1 MVLAARLTGVGTF
14 FAYKYSEVYD
24 DGSLYPSATKPS
36 VSSIGT
42 AFAYNFDENVGV
54 ANTLTGSTRMRYL
67 PGVGIGTTVVVFDSI
82 NEIDPFD
89 ALPTDGLQ
97 LYLDPGISTSVVE
110 TSPVG
115 QTPYTTPGT
124 YTFTVPAGTTS
135 ISAVVVGGGGGGSGC
150 DGGQLRGETNNG
162 GGGGGLAYGTIA
174 VTPGETLTVVVGSGG
189 NAGGDDSP
197 GTAGGTTTISR
208 GATVLL
214 SGGGGAGGQYRSDG
228 LTAAGGASGGTV
240 RIGGGS
246 GGNSG
251 TGSGASGATGGGG
264 AGGYSGNGGNGG
276 NRTSNGVAGTG
287 GGGGG
292 GGGFNTTSLTGR
304 AGAGGGVGILGSGV
318 GGNGAGGTGNSATPT
333 GGGGGSNGTAGG
345 NYTTGLGGEYG
356 GGGGGKAD
364 STTPGATP
372 TGGAGTRGA
381 VRIIWG
387 TGRSYPSTSVA
398 DATVVNY
405 ALTLL
410 DQSGNGRNATSV
422 NGAYYLS
429 SLNGGSVIYDG
440 TNDYMTV
447 ASYKGVTGTGART
460 SIIWVQS
467 DLPNDFT
474 RVFGWGNTTAAG
486 NKWALVANS
495 ATYTLTLEAAGG
507 ASATS
512 NYSVGSLGAPG
523 SIVRPIVTDGRI
535 NMIAASVPAN
545 GTINDVKLYFNGEI
559 CDDVT
564 YASGATAIN
573 TSSGAD
579 LSFGAS
585 LADAS
590 PEYLDGNTSR
600 VLLYNRQLSDL
611 EIKIVYRTILNRFG
625 YYPLLNI

>member
-24 DGSLYPSATKPS
+24 DGSLYPSVSKPS

-54 ANTLTGSTRMRYL
+54 ANTLTGSTRMRHL

-89 ALPTDGLQ
+89 ALPNNGLQ
-97 LYLDPGISTSVVE
+97 LYLDPGISSSIVQTA
-110 TSPVG
+110 PVN
-115 QTPYTTPGT
+115 QVDYLTAGT
-124 YTFTVPAGTTS
+124 FTFTVPPAITS
-135 ISAVVVGGGGGGSGC
+135 ISAVCIGGGGGGAGADTRSGQ
-150 DGGQLRGETNNG
+150 GMG
-162 GGGGGLAYGTIA
+162 GGGGGALCYGTIA
-174 VTPGETLTVVVGSGG
+174 VTPGEILSVTVGAGGNGGGSGG
-189 NAGGDDSP
+189 AAGS
-197 GTAGGTTTISR
+197 TGGLSRISR
-208 GATVLL
+208 GATNLL
-214 SGGGGAGGQYRSDG
+214 TANGGNGGAYRSTAATAQSTFSVDASVTSSGGGNGGGAGGSPTNGGSGGGGAGGY
-228 LTAAGGASGGTV
+228 
-240 RIGGGS
+240 
-246 GGNSG
+246 
-251 TGSGASGATGGGG
+251 GG
-264 AGGYSGNGGNGG
+264 AGGTGGGTAAPTAG
-276 NRTSNGVAGTG
+276 SNG

-292 GGGFNTTSLTGR
+292 GNITSGGNAR
-304 AGAGGGVGILGSGV
+304 AWGGGGTGILGSGV
-318 GGNGAGGTGNSATPT
+318 GGDGPAGTNGSTA
-333 GGGGGSNGTAGG
+333 GGGGSGGATGSNGTP
-345 NYTTGLGGEYG
+345 NTGTYG
-356 GGGGGKAD
+356 GGGGAAD
-364 STTPGATP
+364 TDGTFAGGT
-372 TGGAGTRGA
+372 GAGGA
-381 VRIIWG
+381 VRIIYG
-387 TGRSYPSTSVA
+387 TGRSYPSTNTT

-410 DQSGNGRNATSV
+410 DLSGNGRDATSV

-447 ASYKGVTGTGART
+447 ASYKGVTGTAART

-467 DLPNDFT
+467 DLANDFT

-495 ATYTLTLEAAGG
+495 TTYTLTLEAAGG

-512 NYSVGSLGAPG
+512 TYTVGAAGAAG
-523 SIVRPIVTDGRI
+523 SIVRPIVTDGRL

-559 CDDVT
+559 CNDVT

-611 EIKIVYRTILNRFG
+611 EIKIVYRSILNRFG

>member
-1 MVLAARLTGVGTF
+1 MGSNNWIGGVLANNGKIYGIPADATQVLEINPVGLTTSTF
-14 FAYKYSEVYD
+14 
-24 DGSLYPSATKPS
+24 GSLGSVTNKWYGGVLANNGKIYGIPSDATQVLEIDS
-36 VSSIGT
+36 GQ
-42 AFAYNFDENVGV
+42 
-54 ANTLTGSTRMRYL
+54 
-67 PGVGIGTTVVVFDSI
+67 GIKVVVFDSI

-89 ALPTDGLQ
+89 NLPTDGLQ
-97 LYLDPGISTSVVE
+97 LYLDPGISTSVVQ
-110 TSPVG
+110 TAPVN
-115 QTPYTTPGT
+115 QTAYTTAGT
-124 YTFTVPAGTTS
+124 FTFTVPPAITS
-135 ISAVVVGGGGGGSGC
+135 ISAVCVGGGGGGGARDQS
-150 DGGQLRGETNNG
+150 DEPG
-162 GGGGGLAYGTIA
+162 GGGGGGALAYRTFS
-174 VTPGETLTVVVGSGG
+174 VTPGETLTVTVG
-189 NAGGDDSP
+189 AGGGG
-197 GTAGGTTTISR
+197 GTGGGDGGGGGTTSITGGGTALVSAA
-208 GATVLL
+208 GGGGGGGD
-214 SGGGGAGGQYRSDG
+214 SGGGGAGGSARTGDG
-228 LTAAGGASGGTV
+228 GGN
-240 RIGGGS
+240 GGS
-246 GGNSG
+246 GGG
-251 TGSGASGATGGGG
+251 TNDGNNGGGGGG
-264 AGGYSGNGGNGG
+264 AGGYSGNGGNGAAG
-276 NRTSNGVAGTG
+276 GTTNTSGTAGAG

-292 GGGFNTTSLTGR
+292 SGTASDSTSGG
-304 AGAGGGVGILGSGV
+304 GGGVGILGTTVPPGGAGGAAGANGFGGSG
-318 GGNGAGGTGNSATPT
+318 GGNGNNT
-333 GGGGGSNGTAGG
+333 GGA
-345 NYTTGLGGEYG
+345 YG
-356 GGGGGKAD
+356 GGGGGGATNAG
-364 STTPGATP
+364 TTPGRA
-372 TGGAGTRGA
+372 GGDGA
-381 VRIIWG
+381 ARIIYG
-387 TGRSYPSTSVA
+387 TGRSYPSTNTT

-410 DQSGNGRNATSV
+410 DLSGNGRNATSV

-467 DLPNDFT
+467 DLANDFT

-495 ATYTLTLEAAGG
+495 TTYTLTLEAAGG

-512 NYSVGSLGAPG
+512 DYSIGIGGAPG
-523 SIVRPIVTDGRI
+523 SIVRPIVTDGRL

-559 CDDVT
+559 CDSVT

-579 LSFGAS
+579 VSFGAS

-611 EIKIVYRTILNRFG
+611 EIRIVYRSILNRFG

>member
-1 MVLAARLTGVGTF
+1 MPLAARLTGVGTF

-24 DGSLYPSATKPS
+24 DSFGSSVSKPS

-97 LYLDPGISTSVVE
+97 LYLDPGISSSIVQTA
-110 TSPVG
+110 PVN
-115 QTPYTTPGT
+115 QVDYLTAGT
-124 YTFTVPAGTTS
+124 FTFTVPPAITS
-135 ISAVVVGGGGGGSGC
+135 ISAVCIGGGGGGGGSE
-150 DGGQLRGETNNG
+150 DSDETG
-162 GGGGGLAYGTIA
+162 GGGGGGALAYQVSIA
-174 VTPGETLTVVVGSGG
+174 VTPGENLTVVVGAAGAAG
-189 NAGGDDSP
+189 NA
-197 GTAGGTTTISR
+197 
-208 GATVLL
+208 
-214 SGGGGAGGQYRSDG
+214 SGNGGAGGQSNINRG
-228 LTAAGGASGGTV
+228 GTNLVAANGGGGGQHRGAGGTGGTV
-240 RIGGGS
+240 ATGTGGS
-246 GGNSG
+246 GGNG
-251 TGSGASGATGGGG
+251 GAGSDRNPGGGTNAGGGGAG

-276 NRTSNGVAGTG
+276 SAAAGTALAG
-287 GGGGG
+287 
-292 GGGFNTTSLTGR
+292 T
-304 AGAGGGVGILGSGV
+304 AGAAGSG
-318 GGNGAGGTGNSATPT
+318 A
-333 GGGGGSNGTAGG
+333 GGGGGSGLSNTARGGSGVGRLGTTGVTGNAGAANASATIAGSGGSVGTFAGG
-345 NYTTGLGGEYG
+345 NYG
-356 GGGGGKAD
+356 GGGAGRSGSNTNSA
-364 STTPGATP
+364 
-372 TGGAGTRGA
+372 GGAGSVGA
-381 VRIIWG
+381 VRIIYG
-387 TGRSYPSTSVA
+387 TGRSYPSTNTTN
-398 DATVVNY
+398 ATVVNY

-512 NYSVGSLGAPG
+512 NYSVGALGAPG

-611 EIKIVYRTILNRFG
+611 EIRIVYRSILNRFG